1 MASFDRSIPLQLH
14 HPTARGSPL
23 QPNPQ
28 ASRPTRS
35 GTLPTNSPCWLL
47 TKHPQLSNHAPE
59 PATSSRTYINRF
71 LKIFPDVPLGQTDPQ
86 SQSPNAPTLTSLAFQ
101 PLAIRVMRSILRGAA
116 TDLKSSVYQFFPE
129 GATPR
134 TLRASTF
141 FFVLSSLLWTAS
153 NIRSASSRL
162 MRLGCD

>member
-28 ASRPTRS
+28 ASQPARS
-35 GTLPTNSPCWLL
+35 GTLPTNSPCQLL
-47 TKHPQLSNHAPE
+47 TKHPQPPIMHLNQRPTRAPASTYSSKLSLTCISVKLIRNPSLQMHRHSPPQPFNILSYGHATNHWGMQQW
-59 PATSSRTYINRF
+59 TS
-71 LKIFPDVPLGQTDPQ
+71 KIL
-86 SQSPNAPTLTSLAFQ
+86 L
-101 PLAIRVMRSILRGAA
+101 
-116 TDLKSSVYQFFPE
+116 YQFFPE

-141 FFVLSSLLWTAS
+141 FLVLSSLLWTAS